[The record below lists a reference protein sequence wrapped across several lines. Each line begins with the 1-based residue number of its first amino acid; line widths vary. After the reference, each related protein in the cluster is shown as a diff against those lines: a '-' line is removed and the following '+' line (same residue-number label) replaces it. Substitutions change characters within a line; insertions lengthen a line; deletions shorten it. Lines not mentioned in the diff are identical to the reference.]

1 MDGLPEGLP
10 DLQGLLATAQQ
21 LMDQRHDG
29 SAGGGLVEV
38 TVSGSLQLVD
48 VRIRPEALDPDD
60 VDTLGALVVAAYRDA
75 AAKAGQAMGGLGL
88 PGM

>member
-1 MDGLPEGLP
+1 MP

-21 LMDQRHDG
+21 LMDQRYDG

-38 TVSGSLQLVD
+38 TVTGSLQLVD
-48 VRIRPEALDPDD
+48 VRISAEAVDPDD
-60 VDTLGALVVAAYRDA
+60 PETLGALVVAAYRDA
-75 AAKAGQAMGGLGL
+75 ADQAGRALGGLGL

>member
-1 MDGLPEGLP
+1 VEEMP

-21 LMDQRHDG
+21 LMDQRYDG

-38 TVSGSLQLVD
+38 TVTGSLQLVD
-48 VRIRPEALDPDD
+48 VRISAEAVDPDD
-60 VDTLGALVVAAYRDA
+60 PETLGALVVAAYRDA
-75 AAKAGQAMGGLGL
+75 ADQAGRALGGLGL